1 MVEDIGALTVG
12 EETLLKMWRVSL
24 SSFKR
29 VLQRHSHT
37 RFEITVV
44 ERGAGSYTTPAGV
57 LPMRAGDVFVFA
69 GNEPHC
75 ITAVEDEGLRIVN
88 LHFEPRYLFGRAGD
102 TLSERHLDFCFAHAP
117 DFSNRIPAERAEKL
131 CSLHGEVAKELQ
143 EKRDEY
149 ALAVKSLLNL
159 MLIALIRDH
168 GYAAASCDGAGVRG
182 VLRAMHYVDQH
193 LCEKLTLADIAAQAG
208 CSPTYFSALFRRYNT
223 VSLWEYITTRRVE
236 QAVRRIC
243 APDFSET
250 MLSVAL
256 GCGFNSTASFNR
268 AFRQCTGMTPSEY
281 RHAGNIL
288 LH

>member
-1 MVEDIGALTVG
+1 MVEDIGALTESG
-12 EETLLKMWRVSL
+12 ESLLKMWRVTL

-44 ERGAGSYTTPAGV
+44 EKGAGSYTTAAGV

-75 ITAVEDEGLRIVN
+75 ITAVEDEGLCIVN
-88 LHFEPRYLFGRAGD
+88 LHFEPRYLWGRAGD
-102 TLSERHLDFCFAHAP
+102 SLSERHLNFCFAHAP
-117 DFSNRIPAERAEKL
+117 DFSSRIAAEDAAALRT
-131 CSLHGEVAKELQ
+131 LHGEIAEELR

-149 ALAVKSLLNL
+149 ALAVKSILNL
-159 MLIALIRDH
+159 LLITLIREH
-168 GYAAASCDGAGVRG
+168 GYAAADGDSAGVRG
-182 VLRAMHYVDQH
+182 MLRAMDYIDRH

-236 QAVRRIC
+236 QAVRQIC

>member
-12 EETLLKMWRVSL
+12 EETLLKMWRVTL

-75 ITAVEDEGLRIVN
+75 ITAVEDEGLSIVN

-168 GYAAASCDGAGVRG
+168 GYAAASGDGAGVRG
-182 VLRAMHYVDQH
+182 VLRAMHYIDRH

-208 CSPTYFSALFRRYNT
+208 CSRPIFRRFFGAITPCPFGNT
-223 VSLWEYITTRRVE
+223 SRQGGWSRRCG
-236 QAVRRIC
+236 AFVRRIFRKPC
-243 APDFSET
+243 CRWRSA
-250 MLSVAL
+250 AA
-256 GCGFNSTASFNR
+256 STAQR
-268 AFRQCTGMTPSEY
+268 ASTAPFGSVP
-281 RHAGNIL
+281 A
-288 LH
+288 